1 MVEHRLY
8 TATTRVRFPHRL
20 PFSGVA
26 MTTVKYKGLT
36 ATYDEQTAK
45 DLKDAHGIDIEKEL
59 LETMKHLYE
68 EEKE

>member
-1 MVEHRLY
+1 
-8 TATTRVRFPHRL
+8 
-20 PFSGVA
+20 

-59 LETMKHLYE
+59 LETMKRLYE